1 MICKVFKRK
10 NIPDVALNMPEEFLT
25 DELYGISTLYADDKI
40 CCQQLYICLSA
51 QEWCE
56 FENQPFYKS
65 LMNFL
70 QRKNYLRK
78 GENDF
83 MWKAKDNLWKE
94 EIGKVIEGLGDKC
107 YETQKTAEPV
117 AEEIVSV
124 LINSKKSYK
133 ECLQALEIA
142 KDKLLLTFPSK

>member
-1 MICKVFKRK
+1 MFKRK
-10 NIPDVALNMPEEFLT
+10 NTPDVALNMPEEFLT

-56 FENQPFYKS
+56 FENQPFYNS
-65 LMNFL
+65 LMEFL
-70 QRKNYLRK
+70 QRKSHLRK
-78 GENDF
+78 GGNDF
-83 MWKAKDNLWKE
+83 MSKTNETEWTFGE
-94 EIGKVIEGLGDKC
+94 PIESPSVKY
-107 YETQKTAEPV
+107 YETKETSEPV

-124 LINSKKSYK
+124 LINSKKSYL

-142 KDKLLLTFPSK
+142 KDKLLLTYPLK